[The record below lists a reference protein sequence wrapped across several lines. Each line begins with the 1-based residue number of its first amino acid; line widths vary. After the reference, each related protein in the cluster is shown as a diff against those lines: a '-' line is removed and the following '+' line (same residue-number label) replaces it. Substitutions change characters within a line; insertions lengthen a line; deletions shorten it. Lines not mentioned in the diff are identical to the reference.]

1 MLESLFYFSAESHH
15 DLSLCDHFADIKCL
29 LCASYSFRSWKF
41 GDEPDRHEQVLMEF
55 IFIQKSDP
63 ILPSSQRTFENVEG
77 IFGFQN
83 YEGEVFA
90 TGM

>member
-1 MLESLFYFSAESHH
+1 
-15 DLSLCDHFADIKCL
+15 
-29 LCASYSFRSWKF
+29 
-41 GDEPDRHEQVLMEF
+41 MEF
-55 IFIQKSDP
+55 VFIQKSDA